1 VQEVI
6 VHLVSQYGYL
16 GVFLLIA
23 IENIFPPIPSE
34 IILAFGGF
42 MTTYSSLTLTGV
54 VLFSTAGSVA
64 GAVVLYS
71 LGRML
76 NARRLEILL
85 NSSAAR
91 RLRLKQEDIRQ
102 AGKWFNR
109 YGSWAVFLCRF
120 IPIVRSLVSIPAGM
134 AKMRM
139 TVFLP
144 LTILGTLVWNT
155 VLVYLGRLAGEA
167 WVVVASYLDVYS
179 LITLVAFALLALA
192 AAAVFIKKRFIQR
205 R

>member
-1 VQEVI
+1 MQEVI

-192 AAAVFIKKRFIQR
+192 AVAVFIKKRFIQR